1 MAASRAPQSQLR
13 RRAGRPAP
21 LRGGRVRP
29 GGRDRD
35 ARAHSPTRAD
45 PGRDAPGGAL
55 APARIG
61 ASGTALARPQPRPRR
76 LPGRLGQHAGPPQ
89 PLVQAGLCP
98 PALKLRRGDRAA
110 HPVPLDHGL
119 GPHRLMGAGDG
130 AAASA
135 PVSGAAPAPPP
146 RSYASG
152 ARILSIGIASTGVFT
167 FLYLAFASHVLDKAS
182 YSRISL
188 CWAIM
193 FVILSVIYRPIEQL
207 LSRTIADR
215 RARGLHGHPLRTP
228 ALIQAGFA
236 VIFAAVAL
244 ALRPQ
249 IEHGM
254 FNGSTALY
262 WILVVG
268 VLAYAASYF
277 ARGWLAGHERFDLY
291 GGLVFLES
299 TSRFLFA
306 LAVAVGIGSGQDVVG
321 LGMAVA
327 PFVSLS
333 VIPFAFARLSRRGSP
348 EIEVADAAREGPAHA
363 QLEAAATDL
372 SLRHGAG
379 FAVSVVGIMLAEQ
392 TLMNGGVLIIAASTA
407 AAGITTGLTGFVFN
421 VMLIVRAPLQLFQA
435 IQTSIL
441 PHLAGL
447 QARESQAEF
456 RRAIRTTVLVITG
469 FAAAVA
475 IGLLAVG
482 PPVMTALLG
491 NKGYPYG
498 RIGLAVVG
506 LGMGLHLIS
515 GTLNQ
520 AALARGRSTL
530 ASVAWLAA
538 AGLFIVLV
546 ATHSIAAEVTSVE
559 VSYFVA
565 ALVLCVLLW
574 GVYRRR

>member
-1 MAASRAPQSQLR
+1 MSSD
-13 RRAGRPAP
+13 G
-21 LRGGRVRP
+21 
-29 GGRDRD
+29 
-35 ARAHSPTRAD
+35 
-45 PGRDAPGGAL
+45 
-55 APARIG
+55 
-61 ASGTALARPQPRPRR
+61 
-76 LPGRLGQHAGPPQ
+76 
-89 PLVQAGLCP
+89 
-98 PALKLRRGDRAA
+98 
-110 HPVPLDHGL
+110 
-119 GPHRLMGAGDG
+119 G
-130 AAASA
+130 AAAA
-135 PVSGAAPAPPP
+135 ATSGGAPAPPATG
-146 RSYASG
+146 SYTSS
-152 ARILSIGIASTGVFT
+152 ARILTVGIASTGIFT
-167 FLYLAFASHVLDKAS
+167 FLYLAFASHDLDKAS

-215 RARGLHGHPLRTP
+215 RARGLRGHSLRVP
-228 ALIQAGFA
+228 ALIQLGFA
-236 VIFAAVAL
+236 LIFLGVAL
-244 ALRPQ
+244 ALRHQ

-254 FNGSTALY
+254 FKGSSALY

-306 LAVAVGIGSGQDVVG
+306 LAVAVGIGSGQGVVG

-327 PFVSLS
+327 PFVSLL
-333 VIPFAFARLSRRGSP
+333 VIPFAFSHVRRRGP
-348 EIEVADAAREGPAHA
+348 AALEIADAGREGPVHA
-363 QLEAAATDL
+363 QLEEAATDL

-379 FAVSVVGIMLAEQ
+379 FAIAVVGIMFAEQ
-392 TLMNGGVLIIAASTA
+392 TLMNGGVLVV
-407 AAGITTGLTGFVFN
+407 AAGSGSAGLTSGLTGFVFN

-447 QARESQAEF
+447 EARESPEEF
-456 RRAIRTTVLVITG
+456 DRAIRLTVLVIAG
-469 FAAAVA
+469 FAGAVA

-491 NKGYPYG
+491 DKGFHYG

-530 ASVAWLAA
+530 ASAAWLAS
-538 AGLFIVLV
+538 AGLFIALV
-546 ATHSIAAEVTSVE
+546 ATHSIAAEVTRVE
-559 VSYFVA
+559 VGYFVA
-565 ALVLCVLLW
+565 TLVLCGLLW
-574 GVYRRR
+574 AVYRRGSADPAR